1 MTSNE
6 TGIHTVQCTQPDKLH
21 SDEARRL
28 SDEYRLHRLAD
39 RYGSIGHFFAVRLA
53 DGESDHA
60 LYPDKDT
67 AIAHQKGDP
76 NWYAFVQVVPH
87 DMTQCDAEA
96 YLTITKRYRKAGVNA
111 LGRQPIS
118 RLLTEDMRSQVSAV
132 TRGTRPSNLLWPGNS
147 RRGK

>member
-6 TGIHTVQCTQPDKLH
+6 TGIHTVQCKMMDKPH
-21 SDEARRL
+21 SDEARRT

-39 RYGSIGHFFAVRLA
+39 RYGSIGQFFAVRLA

-67 AIAHQKGDP
+67 AIRYQKGDP
-76 NWYAFVQVVPH
+76 NWYAYPQIVPS
-87 DMTQCDAEA
+87 DMTPCDAEIF
-96 YLTITKRYRKAGVNA
+96 LDLTKRYRKAGINA
-111 LGRQPIS
+111 PDRQPIS
-118 RLLTEDMRSQVSAV
+118 RLLTEDQRSQVSAV

-147 RRGK
+147 RRG